1 MIKMIIVEMTRGKI
15 ILLSLRLFLILF
27 YCIKKLP
34 HQESF
39 TKHWDNLPKEL
50 RNRNCQ
56 KEQKKPFKMLLN
68 YVRRCQ
74 VCTYMKKNVL
84 QDDHFFFI
92 RNAFFFLLSHHISQ
106 LLILDFFHYHF
117 FILKMLLFYFL
128 RKMVVCKSDFFPFQN
143 SISIFVDGYYNLQL
157 SCRSYVYN
165 NSNFSSIIVWN
176 KSIFKYYE
184 YKVTGTDK

>member
-84 QDDHFFFI
+84 QDDHFFFYSKC
-92 RNAFFFLLSHHISQ
+92 FFFLLSYHISQ
-106 LLILDFFHYHF
+106 LLILDFFFIIF

-128 RKMVVCKSDFFPFQN
+128 RYLLMVIIIC
-143 SISIFVDGYYNLQL
+143 
-157 SCRSYVYN
+157 SCRVVRMCITIRIFRALLYGIN
-165 NSNFSSIIVWN
+165 QFSNIMNTKKQELINDNIGN
-176 KSIFKYYE
+176 KK
-184 YKVTGTDK
+184 KTC